1 MADTSPYMIGGS
13 LPFNAPSVNPFQYAG
28 SPQMALASLGPAYA
42 SAYGNALALNS
53 ANYTNVL
60 AGYQNAVGN
69 QVGALGDISGG
80 YDQLLQQVTQG
91 IQGTSAAQSQAIK
104 DAYAQ
109 QSGQAS
115 QDLINRGL
123 GNTTVQQAV
132 QRGLTLDQ
140 QKAQTNLQNQMAQLT
155 AGYQSQIGGAKLAAQ
170 QQAALANAAL
180 QQAQLGFMERVN
192 APYPDAS
199 LYGSLAGQYGGAMQ
213 AFADRQAL
221 LGSKPRGGILGG
233 PPPSIGYTAS
243 GGGFPRPRSF
253 GGGGG
258 GGLDLAPTGYGYN
271 PALYSPLSPAS
282 AGGFA
287 APQSPASGY
296 GDAKFA
302 ATGYPAGGGFGVAGP
317 YQFPAAA
324 AAGGF
329 AGTAGAFGSPVYA
342 GAGGGDSYP
351 TMDLTDMGEMGG
363 DLFDAGA
370 F

>member
-1 MADTSPYMIGGS
+1 MADTSPYMIGGA

-28 SPQMALASLGPAYA
+28 SPQMALASLGPAYN

-53 ANYTNVL
+53 ANYNNIL
-60 AGYQNAVGN
+60 AGYQNTVGN
-69 QVGALGDISGG
+69 QVSALGDLGG
-80 YDQLLQQVTQG
+80 DYDQLLNSVL
-91 IQGTSAAQSQAIK
+91 GTVKDTGASTAQAIK

-123 GNTTVQQAV
+123 GNTTVQQGV

-140 QKAQTNLQNQMAQLT
+140 QKAQTNLQNQMAQLS

-192 APYPDAS
+192 APYPDAG

-221 LGSKPRGGILGG
+221 AGSKPRGGIMGG
-233 PPPSIGYTAS
+233 APPSIGYVAS
-243 GGGFPRPRSF
+243 GGGMPRPRSF

-258 GGLDLAPTGYGYN
+258 AGYGVGGGDGYN
-271 PALYSPLSPAS
+271 PALNY
-282 AGGFA
+282 A
-287 APQSPASGY
+287 APAPAWNPGYVPAGY
-296 GDAKFA
+296 GGGGGNFS
-302 ATGYPAGGGFGVAGP
+302 PGGFGVGGGGGGGVFGALAG
-317 YQFPAAA
+317 AAT
-324 AAGGF
+324 AAGSLGGL
-329 AGTAGAFGSPVYA
+329 ASSYA
-342 GAGGGDSYP
+342 DAGGGGGYP
-351 TMDLTDMGEMGG
+351 TMDLTDMGDMGG
-363 DLFDAGA
+363 DLFDAGL
-370 F
+370 